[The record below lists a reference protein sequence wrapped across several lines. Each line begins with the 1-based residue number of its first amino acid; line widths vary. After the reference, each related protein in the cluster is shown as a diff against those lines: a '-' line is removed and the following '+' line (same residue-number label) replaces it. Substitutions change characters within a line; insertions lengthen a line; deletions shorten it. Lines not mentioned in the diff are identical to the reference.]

1 MRRPRPLIIFI
12 IAEVVGIILLAVVGL
27 AVVFSP
33 APPIPLVTLM
43 PTPALG
49 TPEQQR
55 KGEGLT
61 PSLVPNTA
69 STAES
74 TQVAEAASGTP
85 SPLLPTV
92 ETATPIVLP
101 TTPSLLT
108 ETPTTAALIVSD
120 TPARIPPAVPSRTPR
135 PPSATPGAG
144 GSETRPYTP
153 TLTRTPVPTATPTPS
168 QTPTQTLTFTPTPP
182 PVPAYISGITVN
194 ARDIFLRGRS
204 LGNRAHAFALVGDS
218 NTDNPAFFAPFDS
231 GNYNLG
237 EYGYL
242 QDTLNYF
249 GGSFARDSVAAVG
262 GFSTAKVLDPA
273 FNDPARCS
281 SSESPL
287 VCEYRLQR
295 PGIALILLGTGDH
308 QIWQGFQDRYRQVV
322 EYTLAQGIIPVLIT
336 KADDLESLEDGAPNG
351 YINGVIVQMSG
362 DYRVPLLDLRQAVAP
377 LPNRG
382 LVPDGFHYNYPGDG
396 QSANFTDGYLDYGFN
411 MRNLTGLQVLDALRR
426 QVLYDAP

>member
-12 IAEVVGIILLAVVGL
+12 IAEVVAIILLTVAAL
-27 AVVFSP
+27 AVVFWTTP
-33 APPIPLVTLM
+33 AIPIVTLM

-49 TPEQQR
+49 TS
-55 KGEGLT
+55 EGPS
-61 PSLVPNTA
+61 PSLVPSA
-69 STAES
+69 AP
-74 TQVAEAASGTP
+74 TQEPTQIAAAASDTP
-85 SPLLPTV
+85 TPLPPEV
-92 ETATPIVLP
+92 ETATPIILPATLSLP
-101 TTPSLLT
+101 T
-108 ETPTTAALIVSD
+108 ETQIATALVASD
-120 TPARIPPAVPSRTPR
+120 TPAGIPPAVPSRTPR
-135 PPSATPGAG
+135 PPSATAPTTAG

-153 TLTRTPVPTATPTPS
+153 TLTQTLTPTATPTQT
-168 QTPTQTLTFTPTPP
+168 QTPTQTPTPTPTLP
-182 PVPAYISGITVN
+182 PVPAYISGITSN
-194 ARDIFLRGRS
+194 ARSIFLRGRG

-231 GNYNLG
+231 GAYNLG

-295 PGIALILLGTGDH
+295 PSVALILMGTGDH

-336 KADDLESLEDGAPNG
+336 KADDLESLEDGAPAG
-351 YINGVIVQMSG
+351 YINGVIEQMSG

-382 LVPDGFHYNYPGDG
+382 LLPDGFHYDYPGDG
-396 QSANFTDGYLDYGFN
+396 QFANFTDGYLDYGFN

-426 QVLYDAP
+426 QVLYDVP